1 MHLYLFSLCFHLID
15 ENVLGH
21 QKEED
26 LDLALGLGDPAT
38 DVLGPGPGTGAGTH
52 LGLDLKKDGI
62 EKKRGNGDKKAS
74 LRSSQKL
81 QVFVVPHCGWDSWT
95 KGLLSRMLPVS

>member
-1 MHLYLFSLCFHLID
+1 MCIFTFLPLCFHLID

-81 QVFVVPHCGWDSWT
+81 QVVSNEPFCT
-95 KGLLSRMLPVS
+95 LTLSFHGVG